1 MSADFEIVLFMHQDK
16 KDKSKGGGN
25 EAGGGDSSVP
35 KTSSKTG
42 KKPKSEKKNDKKG
55 KSLRESKSH
64 STEDDSTYENDEAK
78 EQSQNINP
86 PLLPVR
92 AVHSR
97 NDSRNDSPGKRNR
110 TKLCY
115 DLRHKT
121 ALTCFTTIDS
131 YDLFDLL
138 LN

>member
-86 PLLPVR
+86 PLHPLP
-92 AVHSR
+92 
-97 NDSRNDSPGKRNR
+97 SPGKRNR